1 MRASWVVGARSLV
14 ASVALAAG
22 ALPLSAQRPDS
33 ALVRSEP
40 GRPLFTRRDVAAA
53 GALAALTVALL
64 PADRRIAEEF
74 RDPGPQRSRLLRNGA
89 RTFDVLGD
97 PGTVVIGVGA
107 YGLGR
112 LTRSEHLAD
121 LGLHTT
127 EAVVLSGAVTALIKG
142 VAGRQ
147 RPFLDRTDSDRF
159 AFGRGFQ
166 SGARSSFPSGHTT
179 AAFAVASAVTEET
192 RAWWPRAPWVA
203 APLLYGGAAMVGLAR
218 VYDDKHWASDVVL
231 GTGIGTLSGLAVVRY
246 NHDRPHNR
254 VNRWLGVARAAMPTV
269 APEPASGGGGV
280 ALAWRVTTR

>member
-1 MRASWVVGARSLV
+1 MRASWVVSARSLV
-14 ASVALAAG
+14 AGVALAAG

-112 LTRSEHLAD
+112 LARSEHLAD

-127 EAVVLSGAVTALIKG
+127 E
-142 VAGRQ
+142 
-147 RPFLDRTDSDRF
+147 
-159 AFGRGFQ
+159 
-166 SGARSSFPSGHTT
+166 
-179 AAFAVASAVTEET
+179 
-192 RAWWPRAPWVA
+192 
-203 APLLYGGAAMVGLAR
+203 
-218 VYDDKHWASDVVL
+218 
-231 GTGIGTLSGLAVVRY
+231 
-246 NHDRPHNR
+246 
-254 VNRWLGVARAAMPTV
+254 
-269 APEPASGGGGV
+269 
-280 ALAWRVTTR
+280 